1 MEEEG
6 GDRGGGDGVAGQF
19 SLPGVEGGFGDEA
32 VELAD
37 GVGKVKDAVLQD
49 LVY

>member
-1 MEEEG
+1 
-6 GDRGGGDGVAGQF
+6 
-19 SLPGVEGGFGDEA
+19 LPGVEGGFVDEA

-37 GVGKVKDAVLQD
+37 GVGKVKDAVFQD